1 MQKRNE
7 YSKIHFDRMMG
18 KIPRRIVALIVVPVV
33 FTVLW
38 IVLPSSAVYWLSLL
52 LMVILT
58 YCAGFGWEQALAH
71 LIRFLQAQQRRE
83 RREQ

>member
-1 MQKRNE
+1 MNRKNLYENLQ
-7 YSKIHFDRMMG
+7 FDRLAG
-18 KIPRRIVALIVVPVV
+18 KLSRRTIALIVVPVV

-52 LMVILT
+52 LVVILT

-71 LIRFLQAQQRRE
+71 LIRFLQAQQRR
-83 RREQ
+83 